1 MKAVLVY
8 IFSASFGKIFREM
21 RRLAARGLIIV
32 HTGNGKGKTTA
43 ALGLAV
49 RAWGDG
55 LRVLILQFIKGSWK
69 YGELETLRILGE
81 MNGRMEVR
89 RGGRGFSQRD
99 TEDKA
104 EHRKAAQEAW
114 REALEEIT
122 ASRWDLIVLDEINY
136 AVKFGLV
143 EIEQV
148 MELLDKKPLELHLV
162 LTGRDARPELIE
174 RADLVTEMRLIKHP
188 YQKGIKAQKGI
199 EF

>member
-1 MKAVLVY
+1 M
-8 IFSASFGKIFREM
+8 
-21 RRLAARGLIIV
+21 AARGLIIV

-81 MNGRMEVR
+81 MNGRLEVR

-104 EHRKAAQEAW
+104 EHRKAAQKAW

-148 MELLDKKPLELHLV
+148 MELLDKKPSKLHLV